1 MESVIGNDQSSRLD
15 SIDQYIIDAMRKDGR
30 EAFAQIAEKLN
41 VSPGM
46 IRQRYNR
53 LVELGYLKV
62 VAVTNPLMMGMRTMA
77 LIGIHTDGHKM
88 LQVADEISKLDEVVY
103 LVVVSGRYDIICEVF
118 CRDHEDLLKFLTE
131 KLAKVDGI
139 RETEIFYPFE
149 DREGN
154 LFLGNTLHRLNRCS
168 TNLSAPSM
176 TRAIEI

>member
-1 MESVIGNDQSSRLD
+1 MSIESVIGIEQPGRLD
-15 SIDQYIIDAMRKDGR
+15 KIDQYIIEAMRKDGR

-77 LIGIHTDGHKM
+77 LIGIRTDGRKM
-88 LQVADEISKLDEVVY
+88 LQVAENVAKLKEVVY
-103 LVVVSGRYDIICEVF
+103 LVIVSGRYDIMAEVF
-118 CRDHEDLLKFLTE
+118 CKDDEDMLKFLTE

-139 RETEIFYPFE
+139 RETETFMHMKI
-149 DREGN
+149 
-154 LFLGNTLHRLNRCS
+154 
-168 TNLSAPSM
+168 M
-176 TRAIEI
+176 KEIYF

>member
-1 MESVIGNDQSSRLD
+1 MDNTIGNSQTSRLD
-15 SIDQYIIDAMRKDGR
+15 NIDQFIIDAMRKDGR

-46 IRQRYNR
+46 VRQRYNR

-77 LIGIHTDGHKM
+77 LIGIHTEASKM
-88 LQVADEISKLDEVVY
+88 LQVAEEISKLEEVVY

-131 KLAKVDGI
+131 KLSKINGI
-139 RETEIFYPFE
+139 RETESFIH
-149 DREGN
+149 
-154 LFLGNTLHRLNRCS
+154 LK
-168 TNLSAPSM
+168 
-176 TRAIEI
+176 IVKEIYF